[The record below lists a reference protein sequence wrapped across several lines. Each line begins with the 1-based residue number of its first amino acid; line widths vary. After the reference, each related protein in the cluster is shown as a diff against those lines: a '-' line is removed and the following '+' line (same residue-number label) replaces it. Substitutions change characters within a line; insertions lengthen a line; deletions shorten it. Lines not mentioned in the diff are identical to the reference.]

1 MASREQKSVG
11 WLEICTALFFCLAIL
26 TVVWVIFRQPVGL
39 LYRAARTAET
49 GTLWKLTAWGEYFTY
64 TPGKELSIQS
74 IFLSS
79 LPFGVLSG
87 GIIFLVGLLMRAKVE
102 GKHIITYLRPKK
114 DAEYAMSHKELMQR
128 FAPFYPHCEFFLKF
142 PMHRYSASSGPA
154 SQPMSALELLID
166 SGAIV
171 ADKFKTPD
179 DEEAKASLKPGE
191 ADEEQKAG
199 ERAINRT
206 ALRRALEKP
215 FGSLNPFLNVNLRN
229 DAAVRTAID
238 ELPWYASVILYAAL
252 VRVNALHDSNT
263 KLSNVLEASEEFLR
277 DVWRDINREKTKLGD
292 SLVIGPYDYPDTEKK
307 GGKPKKTWKKTKASG
322 AVASNLQPANMV
334 ILADHLAKV
343 GPNFKMTKRAKDE
356 LAKIIVKPSAGIDP
370 KRPVDVIDRIVQRH
384 GFVFG
389 VLASSL
395 TDGKDG
401 TIKAARSAGVM
412 APNTFLWLRFADRG
426 MWRFLNYVGMQTP
439 CPEAAGMYDHW
450 QTELVLKTGR
460 TRPEIAESTITAIV
474 QEARKQSP
482 DALTMRDF
490 DELVAKVRNQ
500 TNAVDEMIIKSSEIW
515 NDDRAPAPHLV
526 PER

>member
-1 MASREQKSVG
+1 MAPREQKSVG
-11 WLEICTALFFCLAIL
+11 WLEIGTALFFCLAIL
-26 TVVWVIFRQPVGL
+26 TVVWVIFRAPVGM

-49 GTLWKLTAWGEYFTY
+49 GTLWKLTAWGDYFAY
-64 TPGKELSIQS
+64 TPGKDLSIQS

-79 LPFGVLSG
+79 LPFGVVCA
-87 GIIFLVGLLMRAKVE
+87 GIIVLVGLFMRAKVE
-102 GKHIITYLRPKK
+102 SKHIITYLRPKK
-114 DAEYAMSHKELMQR
+114 DAEYGMSHKELMQR

-171 ADKFKTPD
+171 ADKFKVPEN
-179 DEEAKASLKPGE
+179 DEEQTSPKPEE
-191 ADEEQKAG
+191 ADEDRKAG
-199 ERAINRT
+199 ERAINRS
-206 ALRRALEKP
+206 ALRKALEKP
-215 FGSLNPFLNVNLRN
+215 FGPHNPFLNVNLRN
-229 DAAVRTAID
+229 DAAVRAAID
-238 ELPWYASVILYAAL
+238 ELPWYATVILYSAL
-252 VRVNALHDSNT
+252 VRVNALHDSDI
-263 KLSNVLEASEEFLR
+263 KLSSVLDASEEFLR

-292 SLVIGPYDYPDTEKK
+292 SLVIGPYDYPDPDKK
-307 GGKPKKTWKKTKASG
+307 AGKPKKKKAKG
-322 AVASNLQPANMV
+322 ADIGTGIEQPSNMI
-334 ILADHLAKV
+334 ILSEHLAKV
-343 GPNFKMTKRAKDE
+343 GPTFKTTKRAKEE
-356 LAKIIVKPSAGIDP
+356 LAKIIVKPATGIDP

-384 GFVFG
+384 GYVFG

-401 TIKAARSAGVM
+401 TLKAARSAGVM
-412 APNTFLWLRFADRG
+412 APNTFLWLRFADRS

-500 TNAVDEMIIKSSEIW
+500 TNAVDEMIIKSSEMW
-515 NDDRAPAPHLV
+515 NDDNAQVPELV
-526 PER
+526 PDR

>member
-26 TVVWVIFRQPVGL
+26 TVVWVIFRAPVGL

-49 GTLWKLTAWGEYFTY
+49 GTLWKLTAWGDYFTY
-64 TPGKELSIQS
+64 TPGKELSIES

-79 LPFGVLSG
+79 LPFGVVSA
-87 GIIFLVGLLMRAKVE
+87 GIIFLVGLFMRAKVE

-114 DAEYAMSHKELMQR
+114 DAEYAMNHKELMQR

-171 ADKFKTPD
+171 ADKFKAPD
-179 DEEAKASLKPGE
+179 DEEAKVSLKPGE
-191 ADEEQKAG
+191 VDEEQKAG

-206 ALRRALEKP
+206 ALRRALERP
-215 FGSLNPFLNVNLRN
+215 FGPLNPFLNVNLRN

-263 KLSNVLEASEEFLR
+263 KLSNVLEGSEEFLR

-292 SLVIGPYDYPDTEKK
+292 SLVIGPYDYPDPDKK
-307 GGKPKKTWKKTKASG
+307 GGKPKKTRKKAKASD
-322 AVASNLQPANMV
+322 AVASIQQPANMV

-343 GPNFKMTKRAKDE
+343 GPNFKTTKRAKEE
-356 LAKIIVKPSAGIDP
+356 LTKIIVKPSAGIDP
-370 KRPVDVIDRIVQRH
+370 KRPVAVIDRIVQRH
-384 GFVFG
+384 GYVFG

-412 APNTFLWLRFADRG
+412 APNTFLWLRFADRS

-450 QTELVLKTGR
+450 QTELILKTGR

-500 TNAVDEMIIKSSEIW
+500 TNAVDEMIIKSSEMW
-515 NDDRAPAPHLV
+515 NDDRAPAPELV